1 MKKHIYL
8 PAFAMIM
15 ITSNA
20 LAQTKIK
27 DGSIG
32 SAAQPTANAIL
43 ELESN
48 NKGLLLP
55 RVALTGLNNAAP
67 LTAHVAGMTVYNTAS
82 TADVTP
88 GFYYNNG
95 SQWIRINQPQ
105 PWKVQNSGIDA
116 TANTQD
122 IYQMGKLAINK
133 NTPSDKQLEIVGDM
147 KAQYTNGGY
156 NGGINTNFTG
166 YGVPM
171 NLFYVAD
178 NPELISANKSSVI
191 SLYDGVAN
199 LQSNNG
205 LGGGSIAARSVS
217 NGGNVG
223 IVANNS
229 DQSISSEVWVSSQ
242 GTNGNISL
250 SHNKLSGERA
260 AMSLEKLSGITFD
273 FKKANGTTE
282 GSYTFPRTA
291 GLPNQVLTVNANAGG
306 TNGSSTLMWK
316 DVGNLLSIP
325 VYLTDADAD
334 IALPSGALYRISGSR
349 MIRQRP

>member
-1 MKKHIYL
+1 MKKQIYL
-8 PAFAMIM
+8 PAIALIM

-27 DGSIG
+27 DGTIS
-32 SAAQPTANAIL
+32 STAKPDGNAIL

-67 LTAHVAGMTVYNTAS
+67 LSAHIAGMTVYNTAS
-82 TADVTP
+82 TSDVTP

-105 PWKVQNSGIDA
+105 PWKVQNSGADA

-133 NTPSDKQLEIVGDM
+133 NTASDKQLEIVGDM
-147 KAQYTNGGY
+147 KAQYSNGAY

-178 NPELISANKSSVI
+178 NQDLLSANKSSVI

-199 LQSNNG
+199 VQSNNG
-205 LGGGSIAARSVS
+205 LGGGSIAAHATS

-223 IVANNS
+223 LVANNS
-229 DQSISSEVWVSSQ
+229 DQSIAAEVWLASN
-242 GTNGNISL
+242 GPNGNISL

-282 GSYTFPRTA
+282 GAYTFPRTA
-291 GLPNQVLTVNANAGG
+291 GLPNQVLTVSANAGG

-316 DVGNLLSIP
+316 DISTTLSIP

-349 MIRQRP
+349 MVRQRP